1 MPAPKPPVPLNHACS
16 IIHNNIL
23 YTYSP
28 DAFQIL
34 PLHSGA
40 KWSQEKNGVSV
51 TGAVCVKGGVD
62 GDNNQTA
69 LYVVGGVA
77 NSSNP
82 DYPGLQRWS
91 IQDKSWQTITPV
103 VKVTQHRQYHSAAY
117 MNASSALI
125 VYAGSQNGYT
135 GASSETFLMEM
146 YPPYSV
152 QAYSSTAAP
161 GVQPFMMPWSQDSA
175 LMAGGSSTNVNMF
188 IFRPQDGFVDLG
200 LALPNPLPDPS
211 VAQVSLFD
219 LDDGSRILQ
228 TFNLGQAPPSITT
241 NVILNAGGTLAQY
254 NETIGSSA
262 TTANP
267 SATTT
272 SPSKVKRAV
281 SLNSYPTYDPSNA
294 PDTTRTDFSLAQGG
308 NGLIAFVGGVS
319 DGSVGFFD
327 QSGNSWVPATKL
339 LGDQPQTTTSSTHT
353 STPTQASSTPSASS
367 TKAAAAGGGGG
378 GKHGLTILGGVLGG
392 LCGLA
397 AILIILLLWLRS
409 RRRKQRREENK
420 HKSYPAGHKSSADF
434 GDEAAMK
441 PLEHGLAHQG
451 QPMGRSPVPSAV
463 IIGEPGTTGMLS
475 TRPADN
481 LIRRVSSDANNRQRM
496 EQQAARQQGNTHSFF
511 YKKERNPPSISR
523 PMNPNLGDY
532 KERPSID
539 LGRATPAAPVN
550 ATPLAAVGTVPSRNK
565 SQRKT
570 DEAWAQYFSGDR
582 NADPST
588 TYASSSPTT
597 GRSNGGFWPGS
608 GVPPSVIRSPRL
620 PIRDS
625 TDAELTPKT
634 VASASPKISRPK
646 DAHTRNLSSA
656 AGVLPKISSGNSTSS
671 QSDDGYED
679 QELDAA
685 FSSGIPASVHD
696 PAWTPVDN
704 RWSGSA
710 PQRPARPPS
719 EPRTSLFAPPTMS
732 SGKTSNTSGTQSS
745 GIPSF
750 PMPSSSIRALRPSG
764 GESSFIGMSNVQH
777 PAETHYA
784 TTTQQGREPSG
795 YFSAGAGQTG
805 QNDDMSW
812 LNLGT
817 PQPRP

>member
-1 MPAPKPPVPLNHACS
+1 M
-16 IIHNNIL
+16 
-23 YTYSP
+23 
-28 DAFQIL
+28 
-34 PLHSGA
+34 
-40 KWSQEKNGVSV
+40 

-69 LYVVGGVA
+69 LYVVGGAA
-77 NSSNP
+77 NSSNS

-91 IQDKSWQTITPV
+91 LQDKAWQTLTPV
-103 VKVTQHRQYHSAAY
+103 VKVTQHREYHSAAY
-117 MNASSALI
+117 MNASSALV

-146 YPPYSV
+146 YPPYRV
-152 QAYSSTAAP
+152 QAYSSTAP
-161 GVQPFMMPWSQDSA
+161 PSVQPFMMPWSEDRA
-175 LMAGGSSTNVNMF
+175 LMVGGSSTNVNMF
-188 IFRPQDGFVDLG
+188 TFGPQDGFVDLG
-200 LALPNPLPDPS
+200 LALPNALPDPS
-211 VAQVSLFD
+211 TAQVSLFD
-219 LDDGSRILQ
+219 LDDASRILQ
-228 TFNLGQAPPSITT
+228 TFNLGQSPPTITT
-241 NVILNAGGTLAQY
+241 NVILNAGGSLAQY
-254 NETIGSSA
+254 NETVGSVA
-262 TTANP
+262 TTAGP
-267 SATTT
+267 SSTVT
-272 SPSKVKRAV
+272 SPSRIKRDV
-281 SLNSYPTYDPSNA
+281 SLNSYPIYNSSSA
-294 PDTTRTDFSLAQGG
+294 PQTTRTDFSLAQSE
-308 NGLIAFVGGVS
+308 NGLVAFVGGDS
-319 DGSVGFFD
+319 DESVGFFD

-339 LGDQPQTTTSSTHT
+339 LGDQPQTTTSSTHP
-353 STPTQASSTPSASS
+353 STPTQATSTPSASS
-367 TKAAAAGGGGG
+367 TKAASGGGGGG

-397 AILIILLLWLRS
+397 AILIVLLLWLRS
-409 RRRKQRREENK
+409 RRRKRRREENK

-441 PLEHGLAHQG
+441 PLEQGLAYQG

-463 IIGEPGTTGMLS
+463 ITGESGTTGILT
-475 TRPADN
+475 TRPANN

-496 EQQAARQQGNTHSFF
+496 EQQAARQQGNSHSLF
-511 YKKERNPPSISR
+511 YKKERNLPSISR

-539 LGRATPAAPVN
+539 LGRATPAEPIN
-550 ATPLAAVGTVPSRNK
+550 ATPLATVRTMPSRNK

-570 DEAWAQYFSGDR
+570 DEAWTKYFSGDR

-588 TYASSSPTT
+588 TYESSSPTT
-597 GRSNGGFWPGS
+597 ARSNGGFWPGS

-625 TDAELTPKT
+625 TNAELTPKT
-634 VASASPKISRPK
+634 VASSSPKISRPQ

-656 AGVLPKISSGNSTSS
+656 AGVLPRISSGNSASS

-696 PAWTPVDN
+696 QAWTPVDN

-710 PQRPARPPS
+710 PQRPAGPLS
-719 EPRTSLFAPPTMS
+719 EPRASLFAPPTTS
-732 SGKTSNTSGTQSS
+732 SGKTSHTSGTQSS

-750 PMPSSSIRALRPSG
+750 PMPSASIRALRPSG
-764 GESSFIGMSNVQH
+764 DESSFIGMSNVQH

-784 TTTQQGREPSG
+784 TTSEQAREPSG
-795 YFSAGAGQTG
+795 YFSAGAGHTG